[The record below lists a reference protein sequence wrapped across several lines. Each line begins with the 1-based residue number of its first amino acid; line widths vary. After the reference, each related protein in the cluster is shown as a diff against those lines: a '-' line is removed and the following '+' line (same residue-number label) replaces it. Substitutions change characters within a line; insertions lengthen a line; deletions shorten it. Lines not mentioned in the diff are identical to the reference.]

1 MCSSDLIMISMRK
14 THFSNN
20 AVRETRRFSVNIVDE
35 KMLPKADYA
44 GTVSGAKVDKS
55 NLFEYTIGEEGM
67 PIINESPLT
76 MECIVE
82 DIYETDTFDNFIC
95 KIANTY
101 AKDEILNE
109 KGKIDYDKLKPV
121 LFEMPTYQ
129 YLSTGKVI
137 GKCRTLGNNN
147 R

>member
-1 MCSSDLIMISMRK
+1 
-14 THFSNN
+14 
-20 AVRETRRFSVNIVDE
+20 
-35 KMLPKADYA
+35 
-44 GTVSGAKVDKS
+44 
-55 NLFEYTIGEEGM
+55 M

-137 GKCRTLGNNN
+137 GKCRTLGNKN